1 MGGPYGW
8 VLFGINLA
16 CGLVGIVLNA
26 VDLAR
31 WKKLSLVLYLIMG
44 WMAVLAMPVM
54 LHNLSRIG
62 FLLILLGGLPTP
74 LGWSSIGKKDKPYRH
89 GIWHFFVLAGTVF
102 HFFAVY
108 TNCCFYRHTRTLDTL
123 EGGYYERLYHR
134 AGSLLRF

>member
-1 MGGPYGW
+1 MPPSAWSLWAVPYGW

-54 LHNLSRIG
+54 LHNPSRIG
-62 FLLILLGGLPTP
+62 FLLILLGACLHHWGGLLSAKGQALPP
-74 LGWSSIGKKDKPYRH
+74 RHLAFLCVGRHGVPFLCGIHQLLFLKAYAHYRH
-89 GIWHFFVLAGTVF
+89 V
-102 HFFAVY
+102 
-108 TNCCFYRHTRTLDTL
+108 RR
-123 EGGYYERLYHR
+123 RL
-134 AGSLLRF
+134 L

>member
-1 MGGPYGW
+1 MPPVCLVTVGGPYGW

-74 LGWSSIGKKDKPYRH
+74 LGWSSIGKRTSLTATASGISLCWPKHGVPFLCGIHQLLFLKAYAHYRH
-89 GIWHFFVLAGTVF
+89 V
-102 HFFAVY
+102 
-108 TNCCFYRHTRTLDTL
+108 RR
-123 EGGYYERLYHR
+123 RL
-134 AGSLLRF
+134 L